1 MSKKDKERLSRREL
15 REQKAEMKAAK
26 AEKKAKE
33 KKQREKR
40 RRPDYMLVSAMMLFF
55 FSAFLLIS
63 LQGELRP
70 DGFILAAVVPLMLWI
85 ATMWM
90 PRFFPADKLLL
101 AIANFLCAL
110 GVLILYVT
118 DRGAGTQRG
127 MQQAMYYGVGILMML
142 ICILFVRYIRH
153 WNFLIKVVML
163 GAAGLMLLPLAIGTE
178 QYGATNWIVI
188 GGMSLQPSEM
198 VKLALLLVLGWYMSQ
213 HRFWP
218 WFLFAG
224 FCLFALMLQKDLGTA
239 LIYYTTTLF
248 LFWASTGNL
257 PLTGLGIVGGCGAA
271 VVGYK
276 MFAHVKKRV
285 AIWRNPWLYYETS
298 GYQMVQALMAIASG
312 GLFGVGLGLGSPR
325 VIPVY
330 FSDAIFAVICEQF
343 GILFGI
349 LVLVMYVILILRGAG
364 IAQASRHS
372 FHSIVAMGAT
382 LMLGVQTFIIIG
394 GVLKLIPL
402 TGVTM
407 PFVSYGGTSLVSCM
421 GLIGLIQ
428 GVASVNQDDLSYDYE
443 ISRSLQE
450 ESLLPEAEREW

>member
-1 MSKKDKERLSRREL
+1 MSKKKNDLSRAQRRENE
-15 REQKAEMKAAK
+15 RAAAK
-26 AEKKAKE
+26 
-33 KKQREKR
+33 KR
-40 RRPDYMLVSAMMLFF
+40 RRPDWRLVSAMMLFF

-63 LQGELRP
+63 LNGEIRL
-70 DGFILAAVVPLMLWI
+70 DGFVLSAVVPLMLYI
-85 ATMWM
+85 AIMWM

-110 GVLILYVT
+110 GVLVLYVT
-118 DRGAGTQRG
+118 DRGAGTSRG
-127 MQQAMYYGVGILMML
+127 VQQAMYYGVGILAML
-142 ICILFVRYIRH
+142 VCILLVRYVRR
-153 WNFLIKVVML
+153 WDFLIALIML
-163 GAAGLMLLPLAIGTE
+163 GSAGLMVLPLAIGTE
-178 QYGATNWIVI
+178 QNGATNWIVI
-188 GGMSLQPSEM
+188 SGISLQPSEM
-198 VKLALLLVLGWYMSQ
+198 VKIALLLILGWYMSQ

-224 FCLFALMLQKDLGTA
+224 FCLLALMLQKDLGTA
-239 LIYYTTTLF
+239 LIYYATTLF
-248 LFWASTGNL
+248 LFWATTGNL
-257 PLTGLGIVGGCGAA
+257 PLTGLGVLGGCGAA
-271 VVGYK
+271 VAGYQ

-343 GILFGI
+343 GILFGV
-349 LVLVMYVILILRGAG
+349 LVLVMYVILILRGAS
-364 IAQASRHS
+364 IANSARSS
-372 FHSIVAMGAT
+372 FHAILAMGAT
-382 LMLGVQTFIIIG
+382 VMLGVQTFVIIG
-394 GVLKLIPL
+394 GVMKLIPL

-428 GVASVNQDDLSYDYE
+428 GVSSVNQDDLDYDYQ

-450 ESLLPEAEREW
+450 MYGMPEAEEY

>member
-1 MSKKDKERLSRREL
+1 MSKKKKETLSR
-15 REQKAEMKAAK
+15 AERR
-26 AEKKAKE
+26 AKE
-33 KKQREKR
+33 KAAAQKR
-40 RRPDYMLVSAMMLFF
+40 RRPDRMLVSAMMLFF

-63 LQGELRP
+63 LNGEIRM
-70 DGFILAAVVPLMLWI
+70 DGFVLAGVVPLMLYI

-110 GVLILYVT
+110 GVLVLYIT
-118 DRGAGTQRG
+118 DRGAGTSRG
-127 MQQAMYYGVGILMML
+127 VQQAMYYGVGILAML
-142 ICILFVRYIRH
+142 VCILLVRYIKN
-153 WNFLIKVVML
+153 WSFLILVVML
-163 GAAGLMLLPLAIGTE
+163 GAAGLMVLPLAIGTE

-188 GGMSLQPSEM
+188 GGTSLQPSEV
-198 VKLALLLVLGWYMSQ
+198 VKIALLLVLGWFMSQ

-224 FCLFALMLQKDLGTA
+224 FCLLMLMLQKDLGTA
-239 LIYYTTTLF
+239 LIYYATTLF
-248 LFWASTGNL
+248 LFWGTTGNL
-257 PLTGLGIVGGCGAA
+257 PLTGLGMLGGCGAA

-343 GILFGI
+343 GIIFGV

-364 IAQASRHS
+364 IAMSARSS
-372 FHSIVAMGAT
+372 FHALVAMGAT
-382 LMLGVQTFIIIG
+382 VMLGIQTFVIIG
-394 GVLKLIPL
+394 GVLKMIPL

-428 GVASVNQDDLSYDYE
+428 GVSSVNQDDLDYDYE
-443 ISRSLQE
+443 ISRSLSEVYGMPKAE
-450 ESLLPEAEREW
+450 E

>member
-1 MSKKDKERLSRREL
+1 MSKKKKETLSR
-15 REQKAEMKAAK
+15 AERR
-26 AEKKAKE
+26 AKE
-33 KKQREKR
+33 KAAAQKR
-40 RRPDYMLVSAMMLFF
+40 RRPDRMLVSAMMLFF

-63 LQGELRP
+63 LNGEIRM
-70 DGFILAAVVPLMLWI
+70 DGFVLAGVVPLMLYI

-110 GVLILYVT
+110 GVLVLYIT
-118 DRGAGTQRG
+118 DRGAGTSRG
-127 MQQAMYYGVGILMML
+127 VQQAMYYGVGILAML
-142 ICILFVRYIRH
+142 VCILLVRYIKN
-153 WNFLIKVVML
+153 WSFLILVVML
-163 GAAGLMLLPLAIGTE
+163 GAAGLMVLPLAIGTE

-188 GGMSLQPSEM
+188 GGTSLQPSEV
-198 VKLALLLVLGWYMSQ
+198 VKIALLLVLGWFMSQ

-224 FCLFALMLQKDLGTA
+224 FCLLALMLQKDLGTA
-239 LIYYTTTLF
+239 LIYYATTLF
-248 LFWASTGNL
+248 LFWGTTGNL
-257 PLTGLGIVGGCGAA
+257 PLTGLGMLGGCGAA

-298 GYQMVQALMAIASG
+298 GYQMVLALMAIASG

-343 GILFGI
+343 GIIFGV
-349 LVLVMYVILILRGAG
+349 LVLVMYVILILRGAS
-364 IAQASRHS
+364 IAASARHS
-372 FHSIVAMGAT
+372 FHAIVAMGAT
-382 LMLGVQTFIIIG
+382 VMLGVQTFVIIG

-428 GVASVNQDDLSYDYE
+428 GVSSVNQDDLDYDYE
-443 ISRSLQE
+443 ISRSLSEVYGMPKAE
-450 ESLLPEAEREW
+450 E

>member
-1 MSKKDKERLSRREL
+1 MSKPKLSRSERREKDK
-15 REQKAEMKAAK
+15 AIAA
-26 AEKKAKE
+26 
-33 KKQREKR
+33 KR
-40 RRPDYMLVSAMMLFF
+40 RRPDWKLVSAMMLFF

-63 LQGELRP
+63 LHGEIRG
-70 DGFILAAVVPLMLWI
+70 DGFVLAAVVPLMIYI

-110 GVLILYVT
+110 GVLVLYVT
-118 DRGAGTQRG
+118 DRGAGTSRG
-127 MQQAMYYGVGILMML
+127 VQQAMYYGVGILAML
-142 ICILFVRYIRH
+142 VCILLVRYIKNWR
-153 WNFLIKVVML
+153 FLIKVVML
-163 GAAGLMLLPLAIGTE
+163 GSAALMVLPLAIGTE
-178 QYGATNWIVI
+178 QNGATNWIVI
-188 GGMSLQPSEM
+188 GGTSLQPSEM
-198 VKLALLLVLGWYMSQ
+198 VKISLLLILGWYMSQ
-213 HRFWP
+213 QRFWP
-218 WFLFAG
+218 WFIFAG

-239 LIYYTTTLF
+239 LIYYATTLF
-248 LFWASTGNL
+248 LFWATTGNL
-257 PLTGLGIVGGCGAA
+257 TLTGLGMVGGCGAA
-271 VVGYK
+271 VLGYK

-343 GILFGI
+343 GVLFGV
-349 LVLVMYVILILRGAG
+349 LVLVMYVILILRGAS
-364 IAQASRHS
+364 IAAGARHS
-372 FHSIVAMGAT
+372 FHAVIAMGAT
-382 LMLGVQTFIIIG
+382 VMLGVQTFVIIG
-394 GVLKLIPL
+394 GVMKLIPL

-428 GVASVNQDDLSYDYE
+428 GVASVNQDDLAYDYE
-443 ISRSLQE
+443 ISRSMQDTFGM
-450 ESLLPEAEREW
+450 PEAERY